1 MVGRAGLLI
10 ILTKLIF
17 LSFRFL
23 HDNLVLYVKR
33 LSETFPG
40 DLSVVYM
47 VNSGSEANDLALRLA
62 YQHSGGGEVITLD
75 HAYHGHVLS
84 QIAVSPYKF
93 SKPGGGGR
101 PEKTWVAPVP
111 DIYRGKHRDLDY
123 PGQDMGLVYAREV
136 ETILHNIKQKG
147 AKPAAF
153 IAESFQSCGGQIIF
167 PDSYLKTVYQHVR
180 AAGGV
185 VIADEVQVGFG
196 RNGSHMWAF
205 ETYGADTIPDIV
217 TVGKLGHLAFF

>member
-1 MVGRAGLLI
+1 
-10 ILTKLIF
+10 
-17 LSFRFL
+17 
-23 HDNLVLYVKR
+23 
-33 LSETFPG
+33 
-40 DLSVVYM
+40 
-47 VNSGSEANDLALRLA
+47 
-62 YQHSGGGEVITLD
+62 
-75 HAYHGHVLS
+75 
-84 QIAVSPYKF
+84 
-93 SKPGGGGR
+93 
-101 PEKTWVAPVP
+101 
-111 DIYRGKHRDLDY
+111 
-123 PGQDMGLVYAREV
+123 MGLVYAREV

-217 TVGKLGHLAFF
+217 TIGKSCLIYHFCCQGEPRMYFVLQPSRWAMATLWEP